1 MQPSFVSSGSHRDSC
16 SFCISKTAQAV
27 FSFWR
32 LRSDQQELAGILR
45 RFEEVTKNNFRNRRK
60 EEACM
65 SVPEKKR
72 VVVAMSG
79 ASGVVLGIEIL
90 RVLRE
95 IPAYETHVV
104 LSRGAE
110 LTIAAETEHTVE
122 EVLQWAD
129 YVYDN
134 SNVGARIAS
143 GTFKTE
149 GMLVVPCSMKTV
161 AGIASGYSDNL
172 LLRAADV
179 TLKERRPLILA
190 PRESPLGIIHLRNLL
205 AVAEAGALLLPP
217 VISYYQKPVSL
228 EDMNRQ
234 IAGKI
239 LDKLGIETPGFRR
252 WGEEDTL

>member
-1 MQPSFVSSGSHRDSC
+1 
-16 SFCISKTAQAV
+16 
-27 FSFWR
+27 
-32 LRSDQQELAGILR
+32 
-45 RFEEVTKNNFRNRRK
+45 
-60 EEACM
+60 M

-217 VISYYQKPVSL
+217 VISCYQKPVSL

-239 LDKLGIETPGFRR
+239 LDKLGIETPCFRR

>member
-1 MQPSFVSSGSHRDSC
+1 
-16 SFCISKTAQAV
+16 
-27 FSFWR
+27 
-32 LRSDQQELAGILR
+32 
-45 RFEEVTKNNFRNRRK
+45 
-60 EEACM
+60 M

-95 IPAYETHVV
+95 NKAYETHVV

-110 LTIAAETEHTVE
+110 LTIAAETEHTVDD
-122 EVLQWAD
+122 VLQWAD
-129 YVYDN
+129 HVYDN
-134 SNVGARIAS
+134 NNVGARIAS

-179 TLKERRPLILA
+179 TLKERRPLVLA

-217 VISYYQKPVSL
+217 VISYYQKPLSL

-234 IAGKI
+234 IVGKI

-252 WGEEDTL
+252 WGEEEIR

>member
-1 MQPSFVSSGSHRDSC
+1 
-16 SFCISKTAQAV
+16 
-27 FSFWR
+27 
-32 LRSDQQELAGILR
+32 
-45 RFEEVTKNNFRNRRK
+45 
-60 EEACM
+60 M

-90 RVLRE
+90 RVLRAN
-95 IPAYETHVV
+95 PAYETHVV

-129 YVYDN
+129 HVYDN
-134 SNVGARIAS
+134 NNVGARIAS

-205 AVAEAGALLLPP
+205 AVAEAGALLLP
-217 VISYYQKPVSL
+217 
-228 EDMNRQ
+228 
-234 IAGKI
+234 
-239 LDKLGIETPGFRR
+239 
-252 WGEEDTL
+252 

>member
-1 MQPSFVSSGSHRDSC
+1 
-16 SFCISKTAQAV
+16 
-27 FSFWR
+27 
-32 LRSDQQELAGILR
+32 
-45 RFEEVTKNNFRNRRK
+45 
-60 EEACM
+60 M

-95 IPAYETHVV
+95 NKAYETHLV

-110 LTIAAETEHTVE
+110 LTIAAETEHTVDD
-122 EVLQWAD
+122 VLQWAD
-129 YVYDN
+129 HVYDN
-134 SNVGARIAS
+134 NNVGARIAS

-179 TLKERRPLILA
+179 TLKERRPLVLA

-217 VISYYQKPVSL
+217 VISYYQKPLTL

-234 IAGKI
+234 IVGKI

-252 WGEEDTL
+252 WCEEESR